1 MRYYPAFD
9 VKSGLDTCFRRFLA
23 PNPRILDFLLYVSL
37 FLTLIPYCREAAP
50 ASG

>member
-23 PNPRILDFLLYVSL
+23 PNPWIPDFSAYLSL
-37 FLTLIPYCREAAP
+37 FLTMIPYLREAALAP
-50 ASG
+50 G